1 MEGVHV
7 ARRILIA
14 VAALTIFAG
23 SAAAQG
29 NFGLGII
36 LGEPTGVS
44 GKLWLTDRTAVD
56 MAAAWSFSDEEAFH
70 LHADYLLHNFD
81 LISVSQGRLPIHF
94 GVGARVKFEDESKL
108 GVRVPVG
115 LTYIFDGAPLDIF
128 FEIVPIL
135 DLIPDT
141 EFDANAAIGIRFYF
155 GGVATE

>member
-1 MEGVHV
+1 
-7 ARRILIA
+7 LIGI
-14 VAALTIFAG
+14 VAAMIFAG

-29 NFGLGII
+29 NFGIGII

-44 GKLWLTDRTAVD
+44 GKLWLTDRSAVD

-141 EFDANAAIGIRFYF
+141 DFEANAAIGIRFFF
-155 GGVATE
+155 GGVAVE

>member
-1 MEGVHV
+1 LIGIV
-7 ARRILIA
+7 A
-14 VAALTIFAG
+14 VMIFAG

-44 GKLWLTDRTAVD
+44 GKLWLTDRTAID
-56 MAAAWSFSDEEAFH
+56 MAAAWSFSDQEAFH

-94 GVGARVKFEDESKL
+94 GVGARVKFEDESAL
-108 GVRVPVG
+108 GVRIPVG
-115 LTYIFDGAPLDIF
+115 LTYIFDGAPLAIF

-135 DLIPDT
+135 DLISDT
-141 EFDANAAIGIRFYF
+141 EFEANAAIGIRFFF